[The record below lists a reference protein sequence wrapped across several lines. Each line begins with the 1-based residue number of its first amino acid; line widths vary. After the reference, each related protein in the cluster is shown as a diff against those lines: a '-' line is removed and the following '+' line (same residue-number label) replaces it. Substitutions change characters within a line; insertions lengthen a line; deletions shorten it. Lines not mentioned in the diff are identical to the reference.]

1 MSRVLLVEDDKTI
14 QKGLKFSLE
23 QEGFEVETVSY
34 LSDIFYENIDIMI
47 LDIMLPDGDSLEL
60 FPDIRRKGNI
70 PILFLTAIDSEDT
83 IVKAFSLGV
92 DDYITKPFRT
102 RELIARLNRLLQK
115 QTDKITHGEIEIN
128 LQSRKVFL
136 NTKEVF
142 FTPLEYKL
150 LVMLYSNIGRVIT
163 REQIL
168 DRIYDIS
175 GNFVNDNTLTVYM
188 KRIRKK
194 IGEDK
199 ILTVKGIGYRV
210 D

>member
-1 MSRVLLVEDDKTI
+1 
-14 QKGLKFSLE
+14 
-23 QEGFEVETVSY
+23 
-34 LSDIFYENIDIMI
+34 
-47 LDIMLPDGDSLEL
+47 
-60 FPDIRRKGNI
+60 
-70 PILFLTAIDSEDT
+70 
-83 IVKAFSLGV
+83 
-92 DDYITKPFRT
+92 
-102 RELIARLNRLLQK
+102 
-115 QTDKITHGEIEIN
+115 
-128 LQSRKVFL
+128 
-136 NTKEVF
+136 
-142 FTPLEYKL
+142 
-150 LVMLYSNIGRVIT
+150 MLYSNIGRVIT